1 MVKVKIV
8 QLESG
13 NYLATLIVMGLVE
26 MIAEGV
32 SPFDAKRIVYVKW
45 LMAKEDE
52 QAACVWG

>member
-26 MIAEGV
+26 MIAEGI
-32 SPFDAKRIVYVKW
+32 SPFDAKRIVYAKW

>member
-32 SPFDAKRIVYVKW
+32 SPFDAKRIVYAKW

-52 QAACVWG
+52 QAACV